1 MENSVLAVER
11 HMQLLRLEYEA
22 EREEYLLQAQNVSV
36 EHKVR
41 HGICWWGVTIGRN
54 YYNSLNQLV
63 VEIHRSRTDDSDE
76 IEHLFEYGKP
86 VRFFTIVG
94 RSSSNK
100 PLYRFLD
107 YNCYVCYVDADV
119 MVVNVPTIQA
129 LIDIQNIAKIGIQL
143 YFDESSYKTMFHA
156 LTEVVNARNNRLS
169 YLRDVF
175 AGQLLPQRHNFNL
188 IRFPWL
194 NSTQEKAV
202 NEVLCAKDVSI
213 IHGPPGTGKTTTL
226 VEAIY
231 ETLRRETQVL
241 VCAQSNTAVDWIS
254 EKLVDHG
261 IPVLRIGNPTRVND
275 KMLSFT
281 YERRFE
287 GHPDYPQLW
296 SIRNVIRQIHANRK
310 KGENVHQ
317 KICRLRERADELE
330 MRINASLFSEARV
343 VACTLVGS
351 ANKILVGHNFSTI
364 FIDEAAQALEAAC
377 WIGIRRANRVV
388 LAGDHHQLPPTIKNY
403 DAARQGLA
411 ITLMERIVRNQP
423 SVVTLLKVQYR
434 MNDAIIQFSSKWF
447 YDGKVES
454 APEVTGRSVLDLDTP
469 MMWID
474 TSNPEVRNK
483 YQLLMNSGQ
492 FGEELMND
500 KVDFS
505 EQYVGENHGRINKPE
520 AELTL
525 KVLSE
530 YIEKVGRQRFIDERF
545 DIGIISPYKVQT
557 QYLRSLV
564 KRNKFFKPFRA
575 LITINTVDGFQ
586 GQERD
591 IMLISLVRSNE
602 NGQIGF
608 LSDLRRMNVAIT
620 RARMKLII
628 IGDATTLSCH
638 SFYRQLYKYI
648 ISLNR

>member
-1 MENSVLAVER
+1 MENSILAIER

-22 EREEYLLQAQNVSV
+22 ERDEYLLQTQNVSV
-36 EHKVR
+36 DRKVR
-41 HGICWWGVTIGRN
+41 RGICWWGVAIGRN

-63 VEIHRSRTDDSDE
+63 VEIHRSRTDDSEDV
-76 IEHLFEYGKP
+76 EHLFEYGKP
-86 VRFFTIVG
+86 VRFFTIDG

-100 PLYRFLD
+100 PVYRFLH
-107 YNCYVCYVDADV
+107 YKCNVCFADVDV
-119 MVVNVPTIQA
+119 MVVNVPTTQA
-129 LIDIQNIAKIGIQL
+129 LIDIQNIAQIGIQL
-143 YFDESSYKTMFHA
+143 YFDESSYQAMFHA
-156 LTEVVNARNNRLS
+156 LTEVANARNNRLS

-175 AGQLLPQRHNFNL
+175 AGQLLPQRHNFNP

-213 IHGPPGTGKTTTL
+213 VHGPPGTGKTTTL
-226 VEAIY
+226 VESIY
-231 ETLRRETQVL
+231 ETLRREVQVL

-254 EKLVDHG
+254 EKLVDRG
-261 IPVLRIGNPTRVND
+261 VPVLRIGNPTRVND

-281 YERRFE
+281 YERKFE
-287 GHPDYPQLW
+287 GHSDYPQLW
-296 SIRNVIRQIHANRK
+296 AIRNTIRQIRANRK

-351 ANKILVGHNFSTI
+351 ANKILVGHKFSTI

-388 LAGDHHQLPPTIKNY
+388 FAGDHHQLPPTIKNY
-403 DAARQGLA
+403 EAALQGLSVS
-411 ITLMERIVRNQP
+411 LMERIVRNQP
-423 SVVTLLKVQYR
+423 SAITLLKVQYR
-434 MNDAIIQFSSKWF
+434 MNNAIIHFSSQWF
-447 YDGKVES
+447 YDGLVES
-454 APEVTGRSVLDLDTP
+454 APEVTGRSILDFDDP
-469 MMWID
+469 IIWID
-474 TSNPEVRNK
+474 TSNPGVRMK
-483 YQLLMNSGQ
+483 FRTLLDGSSSLDDQVEDNS
-492 FGEELMND
+492 N
-500 KVDFS
+500 FS
-505 EQYVGENHGRINKPE
+505 EQCVGENHGRINKAE
-520 AELTL
+520 ALMTL
-525 KVLSE
+525 HVLKE
-530 YIEKVGRQRFIDERF
+530 YINKIGQQRFIAERF
-545 DIGIISPYKVQT
+545 DVGVVSPYKVQM

-564 KRNKFFKPFRA
+564 KKTTFFRPFRS

-591 IMLISLVRSNE
+591 IMLVSLVRSND

-628 IGDATTLSCH
+628 IGDVATLSH
-638 SFYRQLYKYI
+638 HPFYRKLYEYVG
-648 ISLNR
+648 SL